1 MWLSAEYSVIQY
13 SVIVEFFQILG
24 KCLILYQSKI
34 VSICEKI
41 FEKNIFNYIFLLL
54 KNNNLLTPKQSS
66 FRINDSW
73 VNELLSIFHSIYSDF
88 DRNPTLEIRGIFLD
102 ISNAFD
108 KVWQEGLLYKLEAL
122 GVLGNLLKL
131 FQSFLSNRKQRVV
144 LNDQHS

>member
-1 MWLSAEYSVIQY
+1 MIQY
-13 SVIVEFFQILG
+13 SVIVEFLQILG

-41 FEKNIFNYIFLLL
+41 FEKNIFNDIFLFL

-66 FRINDSW
+66 FRINDSC

-88 DRNPTLEIRGIFLD
+88 DRNPTLEISGIFLD

-122 GVLGNLLKL
+122 GILGNLLKL

>member
-1 MWLSAEYSVIQY
+1 MIQY
-13 SVIVEFFQILG
+13 SVIVEFLQILG

-41 FEKNIFNYIFLLL
+41 FEKNIFNDIFLFL

-66 FRINDSW
+66 FRINDSC

-88 DRNPTLEIRGIFLD
+88 DRNPTLEVRGIFLD
-102 ISNAFD
+102 ISKAFD
-108 KVWQEGLLYKLEAL
+108 KVWQGLLYKLEAL

-131 FQSFLSNRKQRVV
+131 FQSFLSDRKQRVV